1 KNTERIAGRSRYD
14 TAAQIAKKL
23 FKSEKAFV
31 ASGEVFADAL
41 VVSPVAGRLSSPIL
55 LVNRKES
62 PETIKEYVKEKITEI
77 TVIGGKKFVPSSIVT
92 DLEAAI
98 K

>member
-1 KNTERIAGRSRYD
+1 
-14 TAAQIAKKL
+14 
-23 FKSEKAFV
+23 
-31 ASGEVFADAL
+31 
-41 VVSPVAGRLSSPIL
+41 
-55 LVNRKES
+55 ES